1 MGLILLRI
9 NQGTIFDTF
18 VSYLGQLAFAL
29 SLKS

>member
-18 VSYLGQLAFAL
+18 VSYLGKLAFTV
-29 SLKS
+29 SSKS